1 MKYYVLRSRK
11 TGGLIAGTDRTHA
24 PVRQLFAT
32 PYFPPLL
39 IPAFPDCLDVELQAR
54 GINPE
59 DVEIDVAEFEDL
71 CASDFN

>member
-39 IPAFPDCLDVELQAR
+39 IPAFPDCLDVELQWR
-54 GINPE
+54 CINPE
-59 DVEIDVAEFEDL
+59 DVEIYVAEFDDL
-71 CASDFN
+71 CARI